1 MVEGPA
7 TTGKIAFLIN
17 GKKSTEDELKALDP
31 KTIESIDVIKNKEAL
46 AGIGYADYDGAL
58 IIRTK

>member
-7 TTGKIAFLIN
+7 TTAKIAFLIN
-17 GKKSTEDELKALDP
+17 GKKSTEEEFKALDP

-46 AGIGYADYDGAL
+46 AEIGYADYDGSIML
-58 IIRTK
+58 KTK